1 MVAGKSLGKIPMAG
15 TYFATIV
22 SATSIMSYMGYY
34 YLNGWPG
41 WWNAAGTLM
50 TSFLACIYFARKVR
64 QSECN
69 TLPEFIEKRYSRA
82 FSIPASLL
90 VVLCCTALLAN
101 QVTGAVILLQSFVDW
116 STITCCVILL
126 LVFIVF
132 TCIGGMKAVAW
143 TDTVCALVIIV
154 GVWIIAGEFLF
165 RVGGFTAMNEGIAA
179 VDPEFVQG
187 FSVSIPPMTA
197 LSWVITWGICNFGAP
212 QFVARFMSAESPE
225 VASKSQGITG
235 IGLLLFYVPLAIIGL
250 CGILIHPGIEKQDAV
265 FTTLIM
271 SEVTPL
277 MGAVMLAAVVAAII
291 STADSLLLLVATTFT
306 HDFYCKVKSN
316 VTDKEELLVS
326 RVSTIVFG
334 VGSVV
339 LTFFINDTIQTFQ
352 AKAVTLMGSALAVTT
367 MVGVAYKKAN
377 QDQRHDRRGLWL
389 CHRGY
394 LVRAEPALWH
404 HARSAGLRRL
414 LRGHHGRLLD
424 YACQRK

>member
-1 MVAGKSLGKIPMAG
+1 
-15 TYFATIV
+15 
-22 SATSIMSYMGYY
+22 
-34 YLNGWPG
+34 
-41 WWNAAGTLM
+41 
-50 TSFLACIYFARKVR
+50 
-64 QSECN
+64 
-69 TLPEFIEKRYSRA
+69 
-82 FSIPASLL
+82 
-90 VVLCCTALLAN
+90 
-101 QVTGAVILLQSFVDW
+101 
-116 STITCCVILL
+116 
-126 LVFIVF
+126 
-132 TCIGGMKAVAW
+132 MKAVAW
-143 TDTVCALVIIV
+143 TDTVCSLVIIV

-179 VDPEFVQG
+179 VNPEFVQG

-377 QDQRHDRRGLWL
+377 KISAIIAAVCGFATAVIWYALNQPFGIM
-389 CHRGY
+389 
-394 LVRAEPALWH
+394 PALPACAVCFVVIMVASWITP
-404 HARSAGLRRL
+404 ASANDTADKEVMENLFGK
-414 LRGHHGRLLD
+414 
-424 YACQRK
+424 Q